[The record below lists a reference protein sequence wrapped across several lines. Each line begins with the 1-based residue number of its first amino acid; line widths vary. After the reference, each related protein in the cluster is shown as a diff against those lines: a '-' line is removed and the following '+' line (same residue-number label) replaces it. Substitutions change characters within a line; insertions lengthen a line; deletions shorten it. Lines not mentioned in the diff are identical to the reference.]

1 MSNDPQKRCI
11 SNKWKQMYLSFIRK
25 NALENQGYLLT
36 ALKYFEK
43 LQNIIVNIINHK
55 KKSGS

>member
-1 MSNDPQKRCI
+1 MN
-11 SNKWKQMYLSFIRK
+11 LSFIRK
-25 NALENQGYLLT
+25 NALENQDYLLT

-55 KKSGS
+55 KSRDRKWHD